1 MILKTITDLQSLI
14 DNEIEESTE
23 LEYKSSFATEK
34 PKWKNE
40 LAKDVS
46 AMANAN
52 GGTIVYGIREKEGNN
67 GHAIPN
73 ELLPIP
79 YTEMSKD
86 KLSQILSSSI
96 QPIIDNIE
104 ISVIPKDENGGFF
117 IVEIPQSNTAHQ
129 NRLTH
134 LYYKRRNATI
144 EVMED
149 YEIRDVM
156 NRSKYPVVELE
167 FELQKTTIYITEK
180 PLIQH
185 SFGAPVKD
193 KHYSEIEHKL
203 HVRLVNKGKVYAKY
217 INYFLHIP
225 AELYLKRKGIIDD
238 YELDDSKQYFMV
250 FGDNTIRDI
259 TAVKGYFRT
268 EYGPIRYDPVLPGVK
283 GREKVIDL
291 NFDNVETLENL
302 PSIKYSILADNAP
315 ERKVTVT
322 WKDIKFV
329 EKTETVTKDPF
340 TTPLI

>member
-23 LEYKSSFATEK
+23 LEYKSSFATEN

-52 GGTIVYGIREKEGNN
+52 GGTIVYGIRQKEGGH
-67 GHAIPN
+67 GHAIPG

-86 KLSQILSSSI
+86 KLSQVLSSII

-104 ISVIPKDENGGFF
+104 ITVIPKDENGGFF

-217 INYFLHIP
+217 INYFLHIS
-225 AELYLKRKGIIDD
+225 AELYLKKKGVTDHSV
-238 YELDDSKQYFMV
+238 LDDSKQCFVV

-259 TAVKGYFRT
+259 TSVKGYFRT
-268 EYGPIRYDPVLPGVK
+268 EYGPIRYDPLLPGVK

-291 NFDNVETLENL
+291 NFENVESLENL
-302 PSIKYSILADNAP
+302 PSITYSLLADNAP
-315 ERKVTVT
+315 ERKVTVN

>member
-1 MILKTITDLQSLI
+1 MKLKTIEDLQSLI

-23 LEYKSSFATEK
+23 LEFKSSFAIGNM
-34 PKWKNE
+34 KWKEE

-52 GGTIVYGIREKEGNN
+52 GGTIIYGIRQKEGGQ
-67 GHAIPN
+67 GHAIPS

-86 KLSQILSSSI
+86 KLSQLLSSSI
-96 QPIIDNIE
+96 QPVIDNVE
-104 ISVIPKDENGGFF
+104 ITVIPKDENGGFF
-117 IVEIPQSNTAHQ
+117 IVKIPQSNTAHQ

-156 NRSKYPVVELE
+156 NRSKHPFVELE
-167 FELQKTTIYITEK
+167 FELQKTTIHITEK
-180 PLIQH
+180 PLMQH
-185 SFGAPVKD
+185 SFGVPVKN
-193 KHYSEIEHKL
+193 KHYTKIEYKL
-203 HVRLVNKGKVYAKY
+203 HFRLVNKGKVYAKY

-225 AELYLKRKGIIDD
+225 AELYLKKKGITDD
-238 YELDDSKQYFMV
+238 YELDDSKQCFVV

-268 EYGPIRYDPVLPGVK
+268 EYGPIRYDPMLPGVK
-283 GREKVIDL
+283 GREKEIEL
-291 NFDNVETLENL
+291 NFENVDSLENL
-302 PSIKYSILADNAP
+302 PSITYSILADNAP
-315 ERKVTVT
+315 ERKVIVQ

-329 EKTETVTKDPF
+329 EKTETVTNDPF
-340 TTPLI
+340 TSPLI